1 MIYYEVKPTYVK
13 VAGDGKMKS
22 TKEVYLVRA
31 LNYADAESRMVE
43 TLSHYSHEGMP
54 EVEIKKVKYVDI
66 FDSEIVTDD
75 KFYKAKV
82 VYTSLEGEGDNLK
95 EKKVSVL
102 MLVRAAN
109 IKGALQRLEKNL
121 SGTASD
127 YFIHTIS
134 ETLIMDEY
142 GWSVA
147 DVAAEPAEV

>member
-1 MIYYEVKPTYVK
+1 MIYYEVKATYVK
-13 VAGDGKMKS
+13 DAGDGKMKS

-109 IKGALQRLEKNL
+109 IKGALQRFLRKTILN
-121 SGTASD
+121 TAKYD
-127 YFIHTIS
+127 LLRS
-134 ETLIMDEY
+134 ESHLCKRRR
-142 GWSVA
+142 
-147 DVAAEPAEV
+147 